1 MVLTVFQ
8 SLGQDAP
15 LAQLFLPFLLHRE
28 LRVSLRGAIWIVED
42 LELRLDDVVPTQM
55 VWVRP
60 GL

>member
-1 MVLTVFQ
+1 MVLTVFHT
-8 SLGQDAP
+8 LGQDVP
-15 LAQLFLPFLLHRE
+15 LAQLFLPFLLYRE

-55 VWVRP
+55 IWVRP